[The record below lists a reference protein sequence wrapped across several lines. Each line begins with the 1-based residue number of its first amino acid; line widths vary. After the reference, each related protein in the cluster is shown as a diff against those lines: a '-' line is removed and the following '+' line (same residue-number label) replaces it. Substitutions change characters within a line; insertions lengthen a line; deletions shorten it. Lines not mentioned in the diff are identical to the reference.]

1 MERGSNDVRT
11 NVDAIGGVCGA
22 LALSAQSQDSG
33 PRIPIPWVPAL
44 RIPSLRIR
52 DSADSGS
59 SNSAFSNSNS
69 GNSNFGFSLPVTL
82 SGGAMYTGRLQ
93 FENPGNSPVTAGF
106 QAMLYPTLTLG
117 KHWFAYAAE
126 QIRLSPYVYY
136 DAYDPDHEW
145 YIQTIQAFLGYQI
158 RGEKTTVVFKVG
170 RLVLRVRRV
179 SAAL

>member
-1 MERGSNDVRT
+1 MLP
-11 NVDAIGGVCGA
+11 AMLCGA
-22 LALSAQSQDSG
+22 LALSAQPQDFGSPDSSSLSSGSTASGSSASGAPDSG
-33 PRIPIPWVPAL
+33 AA
-44 RIPSLRIR
+44 
-52 DSADSGS
+52 DSGSANSGS
-59 SNSAFSNSNS
+59 SNSAFGNS
-69 GNSNFGFSLPVTL
+69 GSPNSNFGFSLPVTL

-106 QAMLYPTLTLG
+106 QAMLYPTVTLG

-126 QIRLSPYVYY
+126 QIRLSPYLYY

-158 RGEKTTVVFKVG
+158 RGESDGGVQSRASCVCVWC
-170 RLVLRVRRV
+170 V